1 LPGAVSLG
9 GSYDGGGTSPVGLQD
24 TVDRY
29 RSARIR
35 HKSIE
40 EQEKVD
46 KYQNLA
52 RELKR
57 L

>member
-1 LPGAVSLG
+1 LIIIAVPG
-9 GSYDGGGTSPVGLQD
+9 D
-24 TVDRY
+24 TRVD
-29 RSARIR
+29 
-35 HKSIE
+35 K

-57 L
+57 FWKMNTNSGRCARNNTKKPGEKS